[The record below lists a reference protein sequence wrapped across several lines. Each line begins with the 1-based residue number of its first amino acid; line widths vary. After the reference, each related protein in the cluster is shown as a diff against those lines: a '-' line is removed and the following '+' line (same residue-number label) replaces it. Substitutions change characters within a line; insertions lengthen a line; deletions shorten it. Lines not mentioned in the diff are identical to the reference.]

1 MAFSA
6 EWAGGEVLP
15 DPAELEDAQWFSVD
29 ALPDLPEPVH
39 ISRQLIDD
47 TVARLR
53 GGS

>member
-6 EWAGGEVLP
+6 EWAGGEVRP
-15 DPAELEDAQWFSVD
+15 DPGELEDARWFAVD
-29 ALPDLPEPVH
+29 ALPELPETVH

-53 GGS
+53 DS